1 MLETTNKSTKL
12 KIVTTE
18 SNIKAL
24 RRVSKEIPVDKI
36 KSKEIQDLIENMIY
50 TCQNTV
56 LDKGYVVGGLAA
68 IQVDIPLRVFVIQEG
83 ELTDNKKSGWEVFI
97 NPKIDVID
105 YTTRVDNESCL
116 SVPNKIGKVARYTK
130 IKVIYFD
137 RNGVKKSVKY
147 SDVQSQIIQ
156 HENDHLDGILFIDKL
171 TA

>member
-1 MLETTNKSTKL
+1 MKENIKL
-12 KIVTTE
+12 NIVTIE
-18 SNIKAL
+18 NDIKAL
-24 RRVSKEIPVDKI
+24 RRISEEIPADKI
-36 KSKEIQDLIENMIY
+36 KSKEIQELIDNMIY

-68 IQVDIPLRVFVIQEG
+68 IQVDIPLRVFIVQSG

-97 NPKIDVID
+97 NPKIKIID
-105 YTTRVDNESCL
+105 YTTRIDNESCL
-116 SVPNKIGKVARYTK
+116 SVPNKNGIVARYTK

-137 RNGVKKSVKY
+137 RKGIKKIEKY